1 MHTVRLVTMC
11 FVVLMLA
18 GCASA
23 INPPLQS
30 VSVPVAWKSAA
41 VVAVTLDQPTP
52 DAWWREYNDVTL
64 NRIIEQAHIANTDV
78 RLAAARIAQ
87 AWASVEAARA
97 ERRPL
102 VALNASHERQ
112 RTPATGLQSGVEL
125 NETVPP
131 STRNQFN
138 IGLQA
143 NFELDLVGRLG
154 KAVESAQAQLKANE
168 FDAVAARLA
177 VTNAVIQAWADV
189 RLAEHR
195 YRLALQLIT
204 AANEIANGES
214 RRVAA
219 GFGTSQTDRDAAQTV
234 VEAKQKEVDA
244 VRDREQGLARLALLL
259 GESPIDFS
267 ARWVESA
274 DRVPPELKVAP
285 DLPAKV
291 VLRRPDIQAQWQRL
305 SSAATDVERA
315 QLERYPALNLTST
328 VGFVAERLTNWLQR
342 DAVSWALGAKASLP
356 LLDGGRIAARVDQS
370 KALRT
375 EREVLYRQSVFVALQ
390 EVESGLVQWQAV
402 QAHLKLGQDLRALRV
417 REMADTQRSIQ
428 AGVLNRLAYTKA
440 ELRLADASASL
451 AMAER
456 DAAVAYASLQTA
468 LGRQ

>member
-1 MHTVRLVTMC
+1 MRTVRFSSTCFTVLV
-11 FVVLMLA
+11 LA
-18 GCASA
+18 GCASS

-30 VSVPVAWKSAA
+30 VSVPVAWKSV
-41 VVAVTLDQPTP
+41 VVADGTSDQPLP

-64 NRIIEQAHIANTDV
+64 NRIVEQAHVVNTDV
-78 RLAAARIAQ
+78 RLAAMRVAQ
-87 AWASVEAARA
+87 AWASAEAARA

-102 VALNASHERQ
+102 IALNASPERQ
-112 RTPATGLQSGVEL
+112 RTPATRVQGSEEPNVV
-125 NETVPP
+125 VPP

-168 FDAVAARLA
+168 FDAVAVRLA

-195 YRLALQLIT
+195 HRLSLQLIT

-219 GFGTSQTDRDAAQTV
+219 GFGTSQTNRDAAQTV
-234 VEAKQKEVDA
+234 VEAKQKEIDA
-244 VRDREQGLARLALLL
+244 LRDREQGLARLALLL
-259 GESPIDFS
+259 GESPIEFS
-267 ARWVESA
+267 ARWEESA

-291 VLRRPDIQAQWQRL
+291 VVQRPDIQAQWQRL
-305 SSAATDVERA
+305 SSAATEVERV
-315 QLERYPALNLTST
+315 QLERYPALNRTST
-328 VGFVAERLTNWLQR
+328 VGFVTERLSSWLQR

-356 LLDGGRIAARVDQS
+356 LLDGGRIAARVNQS

-375 EREVLYRQSVFVALQ
+375 EREVLYRQSVFVALH

-402 QAHLKLGQDLRALRV
+402 QAQLKLGQDLRALRV

-428 AGVLNRLAYTKA
+428 SGILNRLAYTKA
-440 ELRLADASASL
+440 ELRFADASTSL
-451 AMAER
+451 AIAER